1 MRACQTWL
9 MTAAHDYEHL
19 HHLVDRLSPAQVR
32 RLRLIITEDEE
43 LSRVDRDVPDA
54 AEERGDGR
62 DALPDDFLALFG
74 SINAPADYAERH
86 DDYVRDRMERDLGAA
101 E

>member
-1 MRACQTWL
+1 

-19 HHLVDRLSPAQVR
+19 HYLVDRLSPAQAR

-43 LSRVDRDVPDA
+43 LSQVDQEGAPGVAGETD
-54 AEERGDGR
+54 EGGS
-62 DALPDDFLALFG
+62 ALPDDFLALFG
-74 SINAPADYAERH
+74 SISAPSDYAERH
-86 DDYVRDRMERDLGAA
+86 DDYVRERMERRFGVA

>member
-1 MRACQTWL
+1 

-19 HHLVDRLSPAQVR
+19 HHLVDRLNPAQVR

-43 LSRVDRDVPDA
+43 LSRVDKDSSDA
-54 AEERGDGR
+54 PPEGAEDSAVGEEG
-62 DALPDDFLALFG
+62 LPDDFLALFG
-74 SINAPADYAERH
+74 SIDAPADYAEQH
-86 DDYVRDRMERDLGAA
+86 DAYVRERMERHLGAP